1 MPQTPRPV
9 TRDQQRIL
17 LVDDERQIT
26 RVLRSSLESQ
36 GYEVAI
42 AHDGEEALRA
52 YQQFAPDLVITDL
65 AMPNMDGVEL
75 TRAIRKFGAT
85 PIIVLSVREQD
96 ASKVQALDF
105 GADDY
110 MTKPFSTPELLARV
124 RVQLRRRRD
133 PQELPLPSRVV
144 EGDFSIDSEAHRVL
158 IRGTEIHLTPKEFDL
173 LLLLARNA
181 GRVLTHRTLLTSIW
195 GPTGS
200 NQPEYLRVLIAQLRK
215 KIDRTDGGSYIES
228 EPWIGYRFRT
238 NLEPLTSS

>member
-1 MPQTPRPV
+1 MQTPRPI

-75 TRAIRKFGAT
+75 TKAIRKFGAT

-158 IRGTEIHLTPKEFDL
+158 IRGAEVHLTPKEFDL
-173 LLLLARNA
+173 LLLLARNT

-215 KIDRTDGGSYIES
+215 KIDKVDGNSYIES
-228 EPWIGYRFRT
+228 EPWVGYRFRAGA
-238 NLEPLTSS
+238 ESLTSS

>member
-1 MPQTPRPV
+1 MQTPRPV

-36 GYEVAI
+36 GFEVAI

-75 TRAIRKFGAT
+75 TKAIRKYGAT

-133 PQELPLPSRVV
+133 PQELPLASRVV

-158 IRGTEIHLTPKEFDL
+158 IRGTEVHLTPKEFDL
-173 LLLLARNA
+173 LLLLARNT

-215 KIDRTDGGSYIES
+215 KIDRVDGSSYIES
-228 EPWIGYRFRT
+228 EPWVGYRFRAAG
-238 NLEPLTSS
+238 NLLTSS

>member
-1 MPQTPRPV
+1 MQTPRPV
-9 TRDQQRIL
+9 NRDQQRIL

-75 TRAIRKFGAT
+75 TKALRKLGAT

-96 ASKVQALDF
+96 VSKVQALDF

-124 RVQLRRRRD
+124 RVQLRRRRE
-133 PQELPLPSRVV
+133 PQEAPLPSRVV

-158 IRGTEIHLTPKEFDL
+158 IRGAEVHLTPKEFDL
-173 LLLLARNA
+173 LLLLARNS

-215 KIDRTDGGSYIES
+215 KIDKPEEESYIES
-228 EPWIGYRFRT
+228 EPWVGYRFRT
-238 NLEPLTSS
+238 VHESLTSS